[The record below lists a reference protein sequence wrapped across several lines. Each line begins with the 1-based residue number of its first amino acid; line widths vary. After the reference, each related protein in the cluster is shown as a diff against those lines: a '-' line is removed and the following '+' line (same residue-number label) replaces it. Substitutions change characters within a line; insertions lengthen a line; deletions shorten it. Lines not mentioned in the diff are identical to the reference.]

1 MRERERERE
10 NDIKFDV
17 FGLLMN
23 NSSTEQASYCRK
35 VKNFIRN
42 GEADAGGFGGFIAKF
57 LVNIQFG

>member
-1 MRERERERE
+1 
-10 NDIKFDV
+10 
-17 FGLLMN
+17 MN